1 MKKLIIIVLFSA
13 LLAACGTDDANSSDA
28 DFVVEEIVVEI
39 QTPEQVEAGQKIPLL
54 AKVTQGDEA
63 VEDADEVIFE
73 VWQSGSRDDSE
84 MLEAKHIGDGIYE
97 AETMFQEGLYYTY
110 AHTTARQLHVMPKHQ
125 ITAGNPDPSSI
136 VPDDS
141 SESDSMENMEKH
153 SGH

>member
-1 MKKLIIIVLFSA
+1 MKKLFMIVLLSA
-13 LLAACGTDDANSSDA
+13 LLAACGTDDANSSDT

-39 QTPEQVEAGQKIPLL
+39 QTPEQVEAGQKVPLL
-54 AKVTQGDEA
+54 AKVTQGEEA

-84 MLEAKHIGDGIYE
+84 MLEAKHVGDGVYQ
-97 AETMFQEGLYYTY
+97 AETKLEEGLYFTY
-110 AHTTARQLHVMPKHQ
+110 AHTTARQLHVMPKHE
-125 ITAGNPDPSSI
+125 ITAGNPDPASI

-141 SESDSMENMEKH
+141 DEADSMENMEKH